1 MVELR
6 SIPNIKSYD
15 NHAEALRFLLGGIG
29 TGNISL
35 NARGELCDFE
45 IFNRQSK
52 GLKLPIPFALW
63 YSLPSGESDAL
74 VLEAKPQ
81 GLCDAPMGWRP
92 AWCPDFPGLIPAA
105 FPAPILCE
113 HPAEKDGLPFE
124 VTLQAYTPFI
134 PLDDV
139 NSGIPGIRFVYRLK
153 NLLDQPVKAAVSA
166 TMPNACGF
174 DSFSTDGLNKLYLK
188 GRPENRVVKE
198 RAAGHLLFHR
208 S

>member
-1 MVELR
+1 MR
-6 SIPNIKSYD
+6 
-15 NHAEALRFLLGGIG
+15 
-29 TGNISL
+29 
-35 NARGELCDFE
+35 FE

-52 GLKLPIPFALW
+52 GLKLPYSFLPYGIPC
-63 YSLPSGESDAL
+63 LP
-74 VLEAKPQ
+74 AKAMPWFWRQ
-81 GLCDAPMGWRP
+81 SRKDCATLPWGWRP

-153 NLLDQPVKAAVSA
+153 
-166 TMPNACGF
+166 TC
-174 DSFSTDGLNKLYLK
+174 
-188 GRPENRVVKE
+188 
-198 RAAGHLLFHR
+198 
-208 S
+208 